1 MIRLSDGRLDVD
13 LPSGATAYLDHDW
26 LAEGE
31 VPALVVVGDGELR
44 FGDGPPV
51 RMPDGMDAA
60 AAAAAALGA
69 VAREAASVAAE
80 AGPAATEVLGAGALA
95 QAVRR
100 LLGVG
105 PELTDRPAA
114 IVDLTGDPERIV
126 DATER
131 LADLGLLVLTGPAS
145 GRKHPINLYSDVHR
159 RGLRLIGVAP
169 PLADGAALGERIDL
183 GTPILVRSGEPP
195 PDGRWYRLDD

>member
-1 MIRLSDGRLDVD
+1 MIRLHDGRLDVD
-13 LPSGATAYLDHDW
+13 LPSGATAYVDHDW
-26 LAEGE
+26 LTEGE
-31 VPALVVVGDGELR
+31 VPALIVTGDGELR
-44 FGDGPPV
+44 FGDGPPA
-51 RMPDGMDAA
+51 RLADGMDAD

-69 VAREAASVAAE
+69 VAREATSVAAE
-80 AGPAATEVLGAGALA
+80 AGPAATQVLGTGALA

-105 PELTDRPAA
+105 PEPTDRPAA
-114 IVDLTGDPERIV
+114 IVDLTGDPERVV

-131 LADLGLLVLTGPAS
+131 LADLGVLVLAGPAS

-169 PLADGAALGERIDL
+169 PLAGGAAVDERIDL
-183 GTPILVRSGEPP
+183 GTPIRVRSGQPP
-195 PDGRWYRLDD
+195 PEGRWYRAED